1 MADTTFEQMT
11 RMRDNLDGLG
21 YAMGPRGLF
30 GIGNEQN
37 TFDPVALGGGAVDS
51 TISMRRIKVL
61 DAYTKASIYQFQRD
75 QGLAATGQIGADLIA
90 KVELSVRNVQNNL
103 KIVLAKND
111 TDLLSGY
118 FGLKTFTYV
127 KEYQKLRGFPIT
139 GIAIPAVQKALSDE
153 ARKLVG
159 GSPAPGGSQPPM
171 PNDPQGRL
179 TKLSDLKGLYD
190 RGSISKD
197 GLIEEF
203 RRLVP

>member
-1 MADTTFEQMT
+1 MPDITFDQIT

-30 GIGNEQN
+30 GIGNEAN
-37 TFDPVALGGGAVDS
+37 ALDSAALGGLTDAS
-51 TISMRRIKVL
+51 ISMRRVSVL

-75 QGLAATGQIGADLIA
+75 QGLAATGQIGGDLIA

-103 KIVLAKND
+103 KIVLGKPEIEV
-111 TDLLSGY
+111 TGY
-118 FGLKTFTYV
+118 YGGKTFKAV
-127 KEYQKLRGFPIT
+127 KDYQTLRGFPIT

-153 ARKLVG
+153 ARKLVSG
-159 GSPAPGGSQPPM
+159 APAPAGSQPPM
-171 PNDPQGRL
+171 PTDVQGRL